1 VLTVWSWH
9 GFVSCRMQRQDDHGA
24 TWTASSVVL
33 ARMDE
38 LALSELPDGSVVVN
52 MRNNHQTACQ
62 CRAYSVS
69 RDGGESWTPIAF
81 DPTLIS
87 PVCEASL
94 VNIDGTMYFSNP
106 ASTSARENLTLRR
119 AMNASAGAM
128 PPAWDKA
135 TLLVAPGV
143 NWGGY
148 SVIVPQELQPGV
160 GGILYETGVT
170 GTKSSIV
177 FQDFPLDF

>member
-1 VLTVWSWH
+1 MLL
-9 GFVSCRMQRQDDHGA
+9 QDDHGA
-24 TWTASSVVL
+24 SWTASSSVL
-33 ARMDE
+33 PHMGE
-38 LALSELPDGSVVVN
+38 LAIAEQPDHSVVVN
-52 MRNNHQTACQ
+52 MRNNHLNACQ

-69 RDGGESWTPIAF
+69 RDGGESCTAIAF

-87 PVCEASL
+87 PICEGSL

-119 AMNASAGAM
+119 AMNASASAM
-128 PPAWDKA
+128 PPPWDKA

-148 SVIVPQELQPGV
+148 SVIVPQEVRPGV
-160 GGILYETGVT
+160 GGILYETGAT
-170 GTKSSIV
+170 GTASSIV
-177 FQDFPLDF
+177 FQTFPLEF